1 MRSIRLANGQLVVG
15 EEILDQ
21 DLLIEDG
28 KIAAFLDRAAVAP
41 EGTEVFDC
49 SGKMIIPGAIDVH
62 VHFREP
68 GQSYKEDWVTGSSA
82 AVSGGV
88 TTVFDMPN
96 NKPPV
101 FTCEDLEAKR
111 ALVSG
116 RTYANYGLY
125 MGFNG
130 RNHAEINK
138 AQNIPAV
145 KFYACDSTGDL
156 GVEEGVEE
164 LFESC
169 NKLIVVHSEDGD
181 IIEANVKKYLEGRE
195 EAELVPELHSKV
207 RSAEAAIAM
216 TTKLCE
222 LAKKTGHRL
231 HIAHLS
237 TEGELEVLEKYKDCQ
252 ITCEVAPHHLIF
264 SEDDYEDLGSR
275 IRMNP
280 PVRTR
285 EDVFAM
291 WKGLKF
297 GDIQIVATDHAPH
310 TIEEKSESYLKVPSG
325 VPGVEFML
333 PILLHTVNTEGLTI
347 HELVELCC
355 SKPAEIFGVRNK
367 GRLEVGYDADVV
379 VVDMELE
386 KTVDKVFSK
395 CGWTP
400 YSGMKFQGWPVMTF
414 VNGELVFANGEI
426 CGEACGREVA
436 FL

>member
-1 MRSIRLANGQLVVG
+1 MRSILLANGQLVVG
-15 EEILDQ
+15 EAIRDQ

-28 KIAAFLDRAAVAP
+28 KIAAFLDRGAVVP
-41 EGTEVFDC
+41 EGAEVFDC

-68 GQSYKEDWVTGSSA
+68 GQSYKEDWITGSSA
-82 AVSGGV
+82 AVAGGV

-96 NKPPV
+96 NKPPI
-101 FTCEDLEAKR
+101 FTCADLEEKR
-111 ALVSG
+111 KLVDG

-125 MGFNG
+125 IGFNG
-130 RNHAEINK
+130 RNHEEINK

-164 LFESC
+164 LFEKC

-181 IIEANVKKYLEGRE
+181 IIEANAKKYLEGRDE
-195 EAELVPELHSKV
+195 SELTPDLHSKI
-207 RSAEAAIAM
+207 RSAEAAIVM
-216 TTKLCE
+216 TRKLCE
-222 LAKKTGHRL
+222 LAKKYNHRL

-237 TEGELEVLEKYKDCQ
+237 TAGELKVLDEYQ
-252 ITCEVAPHHLIF
+252 GSPITCEVSPHHLIF
-264 SEDDYEDLGSR
+264 SEDDYVDLGSR

-280 PVRTR
+280 PVRSR
-285 EDVFAM
+285 EDVFAL

-297 GDIQIVATDHAPH
+297 GDVDIVATDHAPH
-310 TIEEKSESYLKVPSG
+310 TIEEKAEAYKKVPSG
-325 VPGVEFML
+325 VPGVEHML
-333 PILLHTVNTEGLTI
+333 PILLNTVNMEGLTI
-347 HELVELCC
+347 HEVVKLCAE
-355 SKPAEIFGVRNK
+355 KPAEIFGVKNK

-386 KTVDKVFSK
+386 KTVDKGFSK
-395 CGWTP
+395 CGWNP
-400 YSGMKFQGWPVMTF
+400 YEGMMFKGWPVKTF
-414 VNGELVFANGEI
+414 VNGVLVFDEGKI
-426 CGEACGREVA
+426 CGEKAGKEVA